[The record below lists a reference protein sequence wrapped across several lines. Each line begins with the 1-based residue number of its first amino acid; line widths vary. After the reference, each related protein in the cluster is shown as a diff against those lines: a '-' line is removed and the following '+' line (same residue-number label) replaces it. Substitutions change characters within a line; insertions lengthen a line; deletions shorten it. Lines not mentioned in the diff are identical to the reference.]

1 MEIYAQKIA
10 IYMNIYFRKWEQE
23 ANNFRRNSLVISMKA
38 YFVFISVST
47 YFWYIKR
54 QPKK

>member
-10 IYMNIYFRKWEQE
+10 ICMNIYFRKWEQE

-47 YFWYIKR
+47 YFGYIKR